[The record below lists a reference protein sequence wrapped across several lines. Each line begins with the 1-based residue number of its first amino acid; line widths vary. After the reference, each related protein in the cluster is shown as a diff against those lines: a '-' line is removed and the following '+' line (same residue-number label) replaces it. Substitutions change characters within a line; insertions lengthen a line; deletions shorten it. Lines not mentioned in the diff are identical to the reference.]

1 MLAEELRHISYQP
14 HIQEEIWSQKTVAS
28 ITNLIDYAC
37 CVDGKPTVE
46 FSVLDVGCGRGE
58 LLRAV
63 KDKGYV
69 VRGVD
74 IDPRCLEMSRRYA
87 ECLEADATQLAASV
101 EGESV
106 DMVIL
111 SHILEHLP
119 DPGVVVTQA
128 KVISRKW
135 LVISVPNLCSSA
147 VVLNN
152 LIGRR
157 SSMKAHLFGWDHST
171 MMNFLEYHCD
181 LEIVHF
187 DRGWVKVIPFDL
199 LASRLPPKLARKSY
213 SILNRIESKIL
224 ARLFPRFSS
233 NLTILCKSGR

>member
-1 MLAEELRHISYQP
+1 MREELRHISYQAN
-14 HIQEEIWSQKTVAS
+14 IQEEAWSQKTVVS
-28 ITNLIDYAC
+28 ITKLIDYAS
-37 CVDGKPTVE
+37 CVDEKSPSE

-58 LLRAV
+58 LLKAV

-74 IDPRCLEMSRRYA
+74 IDPRCLEMSRTYT
-87 ECLEADATQLAASV
+87 ECFEADATQLS
-101 EGESV
+101 ESV
-106 DMVIL
+106 ADESEDMVVL

-119 DPGVVVTQA
+119 DPGMAVAQA
-128 KVISRKW
+128 KAISRKW

-157 SSMKAHLFGWDHST
+157 SSMKAHLFGWDHSH

-181 LEIVHF
+181 LEIVRL
-187 DRGWVKVIPFDL
+187 DGGWVKVFPFDL
-199 LASRLPPKLARKSY
+199 LASHLPPDLARKSY
-213 SILNRIESKIL
+213 SILNFVESKIL
-224 ARLFPRFSS
+224 ARVFSRFTS
-233 NLTILCKSGR
+233 NLTILCRMQG

>member
-1 MLAEELRHISYQP
+1 MTEELRHISYQAS
-14 HIQEEIWSQKTVAS
+14 IQEEIWSQTTVVS
-28 ITNLIDYAC
+28 ITKIIDYAC
-37 CVDGKPTVE
+37 FVDEKLASE

-87 ECLEADATQLAASV
+87 ECFEADAMQLS
-101 EGESV
+101 ESV
-106 DMVIL
+106 GDERVDIVIL

-119 DPGVVVTQA
+119 DPGAVVAQA
-128 KVISRKW
+128 KAISRKW

-157 SSMKAHLFGWDHST
+157 SSMKAHLFGWDHSH

-181 LEIVHF
+181 LEIVRF
-187 DRGWVKVIPFDL
+187 DGGWVKVFPIDL
-199 LASRLPPKLARKSY
+199 LASRLPPDLARKSY
-213 SILNRIESKIL
+213 SILNRVESKIL
-224 ARLFPRFSS
+224 ARFFPRFTS
-233 NLTILCKSGR
+233 NLTILCTTGR